1 MQIPQSVA
9 RFNKYVTNPVQRLWA
24 GWAPSFAIIEHKGR
38 KSGKE
43 FRTPVTAFTTPDGV
57 AILLTYGPDRD
68 WLKNLQAAGGGRV
81 VRRGKTHDVVNPRVV
96 SRDTGEEPR
105 LWPAAVRAGRA
116 ADLRL
121 GFSAVRDYQIFTNL
135 SGEFT
140 MGSPARQPNSAAK
153 GATLGTTPLI
163 RNAGGECGSLAS
175 CVIASSG
182 RCLSRQMRA

>member
-43 FRTPVTAFTTPDGV
+43 FRTPVTAFKTPDGV

-68 WLKNLQAAGGGRV
+68 WLKNLQAAGGGRI

-96 SRDTGEEPR
+96 SRDE
-105 LWPAAVRAGRA
+105 AAALVKGRTFGK
-116 ADLRL
+116 LP
-121 GFSAVRDYQIFTNL
+121 FEQAVLLTY
-135 SGEFT
+135 
-140 MGSPARQPNSAAK
+140 A
-153 GATLGTTPLI
+153 
-163 RNAGGECGSLAS
+163 
-175 CVIASSG
+175 
-182 RCLSRQMRA
+182 